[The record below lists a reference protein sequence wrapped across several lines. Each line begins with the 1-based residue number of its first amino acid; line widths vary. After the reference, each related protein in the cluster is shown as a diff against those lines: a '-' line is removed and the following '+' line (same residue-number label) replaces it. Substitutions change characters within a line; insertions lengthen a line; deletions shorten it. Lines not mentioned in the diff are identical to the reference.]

1 MTWKVKV
8 DMDKELQIRE
18 TDEKKVILIGAL
30 VGAITGA
37 GAGFLLSKRLE
48 EEEDF
53 RFTTRD
59 GLKLGGAIFAL
70 LRQISKFGS

>member
-1 MTWKVKV
+1 
-8 DMDKELQIRE
+8 MDKELQIRE

-30 VGAITGA
+30 VGALTGA
-37 GAGFLLSKRLE
+37 GAGFLLARRLE
-48 EEEDF
+48 EEQDL

-59 GLKLGGAIFAL
+59 GLKLGGAIFAI